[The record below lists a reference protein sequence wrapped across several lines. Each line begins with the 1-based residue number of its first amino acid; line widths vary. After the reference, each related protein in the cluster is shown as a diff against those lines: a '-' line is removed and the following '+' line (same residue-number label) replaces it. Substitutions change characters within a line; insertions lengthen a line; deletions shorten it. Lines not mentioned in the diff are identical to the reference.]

1 MNVQR
6 NDGGFRARRHS
17 AEQGSPGSE
26 SNKPSWLKG
35 VTIMAKYVFNKVNS
49 IYPVA
54 LVLVGWCFFI
64 GGVITVSPMSLKLF
78 LLSVARVLP

>member
-1 MNVQR
+1 
-6 NDGGFRARRHS
+6 
-17 AEQGSPGSE
+17 
-26 SNKPSWLKG
+26 
-35 VTIMAKYVFNKVNS
+35 MAKYVFNKVNS